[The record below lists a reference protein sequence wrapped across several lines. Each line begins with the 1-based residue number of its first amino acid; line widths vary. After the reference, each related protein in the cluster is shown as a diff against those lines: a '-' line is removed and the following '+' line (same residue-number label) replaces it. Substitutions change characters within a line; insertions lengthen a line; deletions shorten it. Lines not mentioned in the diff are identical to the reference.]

1 MPTMFS
7 SWNLYLLL
15 SFFLP
20 LSLHV
25 VASALE
31 NVTETPKPDT
41 ETEAQHLPQSSQRP
55 SLAATHPLFVPEMT
69 DFLALPLNWPSS
81 SFDEADRQGVIGE
94 YSDIQES
101 SEMSVLY
108 PSEKWFTRSSPTES
122 AAEIMTSKEYA
133 SPKGSLSASVSPNT
147 TQEQAFQ
154 HGPTENS
161 TWDINGSTQTAETQT
176 TLSAKEN
183 EATVGHLPAPPFG
196 SLTSAS
202 PDLDNSSALS
212 TGPGPSPEHPTP
224 PPATGSWALT
234 TDPSVNTQGKLQEWT
249 EQMKE
254 TGDGLYDFTDHTLH
268 RGATGTEAD
277 KDESSKTEQQDSKTS
292 GTFSLSEDNMNP
304 TVTPCKI
311 SNQSWTP
318 VYQDDF
324 TSNDSL
330 DPSVAF
336 SPPLFVPL
344 YSDWNSALATWGLAW
359 ELHIYGLGSVFTV
372 FGLISV
378 VCLLGLPLLCPPGG
392 LCFTLLHLFLLAFAG
407 IRAFCL
413 LYDAY
418 SHQDRL
424 PPLGSLLLSE
434 LPFPCLTSAFS
445 LAFLLISL
453 RLRTRLS
460 LPLSLSTS
468 FSALP
473 RPCLLVCLSLL
484 HFGISLGCVGLLQV
498 LPTLPA
504 LIFLLPLGV
513 FVCLSVFLSCF
524 YLIFYCFMQA
534 ETKHIYRLNDN
545 GESGGSPEMKRPASC
560 PFYKV
565 EDWGRAAAAGVGAS
579 LCLLGCGGL
588 QLYGILHALGLG
600 GVSGY
605 GFQPWPWWG
614 YQVACRLCEVGVC
627 LSLSLIGTQPL
638 FCHTNSS
645 IRIIGH
651 QRPGNWS
658 RLSCGSPSGGLTV
671 PSQGGVNSPVLPSH
685 CSWSQDK
692 QERLVVCEVIT
703 KGQSEALPLCSIVD
717 APQNGLNSAPH
728 PSQTRIS
735 ILPLPTPPSPPREH
749 KSGVEPQLSSLD
761 SLGLDTDSTVDLR
774 PPSPIDLS
782 RSIDQALFSEALF
795 SHSLFGLPRLLH
807 TSSSLSLSSPSKG
820 TLKQGPNAVEN
831 VLYRTSS
838 CGDMDQENPLS
849 NSRPSQPRGTV
860 SFHNKPP
867 SSPEHWRRRG
877 GNSGSLCRASQTG
890 SSQGLCCSPREAGKM
905 RPHPWANKGQSFTQ
919 NSLPRA
925 IPHLP
930 YHRRYR
936 TLSLASQDSQ
946 GSGRLA
952 GTEHLSESKQLE
964 QDLAVQAEFINV
976 CRQIDSLSV
985 CSDTIEL

>member
-1 MPTMFS
+1 VWPINKMLFS
-7 SWNLYLLL
+7 LVLFL
-15 SFFLP
+15 FFFCLFVC
-20 LSLHV
+20 LFCFFFH
-25 VASALE
+25 E
-31 NVTETPKPDT
+31 TETP
-41 ETEAQHLPQSSQRP
+41 
-55 SLAATHPLFVPEMT
+55 FT
-69 DFLALPLNWPSS
+69 D
-81 SFDEADRQGVIGE
+81 V
-94 YSDIQES
+94 
-101 SEMSVLY
+101 
-108 PSEKWFTRSSPTES
+108 
-122 AAEIMTSKEYA
+122 
-133 SPKGSLSASVSPNT
+133 
-147 TQEQAFQ
+147 
-154 HGPTENS
+154 
-161 TWDINGSTQTAETQT
+161 
-176 TLSAKEN
+176 
-183 EATVGHLPAPPFG
+183 
-196 SLTSAS
+196 
-202 PDLDNSSALS
+202 
-212 TGPGPSPEHPTP
+212 
-224 PPATGSWALT
+224 ALT
-234 TDPSVNTQGKLQEWT
+234 IHSTTGILLTKSLKLIVNLL
-249 EQMKE
+249 
-254 TGDGLYDFTDHTLH
+254 LYGICFT
-268 RGATGTEAD
+268 
-277 KDESSKTEQQDSKTS
+277 DESSKTEQQDSKTS

-453 RLRTRLS
+453 
-460 LPLSLSTS
+460 P
-468 FSALP
+468 LP

-651 QRPGNWS
+651 QRPGN
-658 RLSCGSPSGGLTV
+658 C
-671 PSQGGVNSPVLPSH
+671 
-685 CSWSQDK
+685 
-692 QERLVVCEVIT
+692 
-703 KGQSEALPLCSIVD
+703 
-717 APQNGLNSAPH
+717 
-728 PSQTRIS
+728 
-735 ILPLPTPPSPPREH
+735 PPREH

-782 RSIDQALFSEALF
+782 RSIDQALFSEAL
-795 SHSLFGLPRLLH
+795 
-807 TSSSLSLSSPSKG
+807 SPSKG